1 VAKKSVTQLLRALTY
16 RDMVD
21 FSEIVAQELNN
32 AGHPEIEA
40 STIADV
46 FVALPAHN
54 EQTDETNQI
63 LQSMFR
69 RKRVF
74 SIQPLKEGV
83 FKISCASFEGA
94 VVFEK
99 DIREGVSQ
107 LLDTLTVLKA
117 LE

>member
-1 VAKKSVTQLLRALTY
+1 MAKKSVTQLLRTLTY

-21 FSEIVAQELNN
+21 FSEIVAQALNN

-46 FVALPAHN
+46 FVTLPAHN
-54 EQTDETNQI
+54 EQSDKTNAI
-63 LQSMFR
+63 LQSMFK
-69 RKRVF
+69 RKRQF
-74 SIQPLKEGV
+74 TISPMKNGV
-83 FKISCASFEGA
+83 FKIACPSFEGA
-94 VVFEK
+94 VVFQE
-99 DIREGVSQ
+99 DVREGVSQ